1 MYLDL
6 RKLLKNVPKFSLVY
20 RAALFIGFLKNMAET
35 LIALRYV
42 CSRNQFFFSFSFSG
56 KIHEH
61 SLIKD

>member
-42 CSRNQFFFSFSFSG
+42 VEISFFFLFLFRVKFMSILS
-56 KIHEH
+56 
-61 SLIKD
+61 